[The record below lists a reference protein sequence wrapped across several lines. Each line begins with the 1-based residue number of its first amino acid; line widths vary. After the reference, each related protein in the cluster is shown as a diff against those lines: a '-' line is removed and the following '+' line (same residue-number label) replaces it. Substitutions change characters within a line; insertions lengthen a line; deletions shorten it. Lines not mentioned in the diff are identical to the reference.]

1 VGESKELYQ
10 KYCAYQSA
18 WAQIQRLNKKHQWPY
33 PQFLKTELI
42 NLFGCRGMWNS
53 HTVKGMQ
60 DIAQFPDMQKWLERG
75 KDELE
80 PTDEDV
86 WGIAKSQYTFV
97 DLGLWKKQGT
107 LKDTRRSL
115 PSPMSSGGIR
125 RIPSGMSESA
135 GFRRNSVGWSLSHSG
150 FQFHGHS
157 NGIHRNLAEW
167 SESGSLPERF
177 PLESIGIPTRFHGI
191 PMDSVGFRRNS
202 NGFRECSD
210 CTCYYNIK
218 NNSMSKD

>member
-1 VGESKELYQ
+1 
-10 KYCAYQSA
+10 
-18 WAQIQRLNKKHQWPY
+18 
-33 PQFLKTELI
+33 
-42 NLFGCRGMWNS
+42 
-53 HTVKGMQ
+53 
-60 DIAQFPDMQKWLERG
+60 MQKWLERG

-135 GFRRNSVGWSLSHSG
+135 GFRRNSHQQSTTPLLPQLPSSPTTTSPPQPLHIAHGPPPSSG
-150 FQFHGHS
+150 K
-157 NGIHRNLAEW
+157 E
-167 SESGSLPERF
+167 
-177 PLESIGIPTRFHGI
+177 
-191 PMDSVGFRRNS
+191 
-202 NGFRECSD
+202 
-210 CTCYYNIK
+210 
-218 NNSMSKD
+218 